1 MSILRAFPS
10 RNRMHREYEINKFFH
25 AWLVLCHCDYNK
37 RRGISQSDVAS
48 LTDEAAWMDIES
60 VAGGHPDVFFQIF
73 AWSMVR
79 LGMVDVKVDSQ
90 G

>member
-1 MSILRAFPS
+1 
-10 RNRMHREYEINKFFH
+10 MHREYEINKFFH
-25 AWLVLCHCDYNK
+25 ARLLLCHCDYNK

-48 LTDEAAWMDIES
+48 LTDEAAWMDIDS
-60 VAGGHPDVFFQIF
+60 VAGCHPDVFFQIF

-79 LGMVDVKVDSQ
+79 LSMVDVKVGSQ